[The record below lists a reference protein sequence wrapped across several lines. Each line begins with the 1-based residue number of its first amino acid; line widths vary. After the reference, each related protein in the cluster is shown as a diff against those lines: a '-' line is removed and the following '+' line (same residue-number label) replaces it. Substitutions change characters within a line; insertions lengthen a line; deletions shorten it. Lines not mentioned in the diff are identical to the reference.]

1 MKKQSSSYMNDSL
14 KPLSLKT
21 DRPVDSLTIEIL
33 KTIDPVLRELACPY
47 MLVGATARDLLLFHV
62 YGNQPLRATVDVDF
76 AIAVESWEKF
86 SVVLHS
92 ILRSGLFKPFDRV
105 PHRLFFGSNHPAG
118 VPVDIIPF
126 GGVAIRDKEIR
137 WPRDLDT
144 VINVAGFEDALAAAV
159 SVSVADDLIIPV
171 VSLPGLALLK
181 LIAWT
186 DRKVDKDATDLLRVM
201 KVYADAGNEDR
212 LYGSSILER
221 FGFDMELGAPTPRSR
236 CCGSL

>member
-76 AIAVESWEKF
+76 AIEVESWEKF

-105 PHRLFFGSNHPAG
+105 PHRLCFRLEPSCGCACRHNSFWRGSRKRPDIPSGEGIGSGMKIASWFILGMWIQGVGYAG
-118 VPVDIIPF
+118 
-126 GGVAIRDKEIR
+126 GGR
-137 WPRDLDT
+137 
-144 VINVAGFEDALAAAV
+144 
-159 SVSVADDLIIPV
+159 
-171 VSLPGLALLK
+171 
-181 LIAWT
+181 
-186 DRKVDKDATDLLRVM
+186 
-201 KVYADAGNEDR
+201 
-212 LYGSSILER
+212 
-221 FGFDMELGAPTPRSR
+221 
-236 CCGSL
+236 